1 MSKTQSATTG
11 DPLVEECA
19 AIVAAWPPD
28 ERAEREKKFV
38 RKIDYRL
45 LPILV
50 SDIPVNE
57 SQNVVCYAND
67 EWL

>member
-1 MSKTQSATTG
+1 MSKTQTATTG

-19 AIVAAWPPD
+19 AIVALWSPE
-28 ERAEREKKFV
+28 ERAAREKKFV

-50 SDIPVNE
+50 NDIPVDS
-57 SQNVVCYAND
+57 SQTLHCFPC
-67 EWL
+67 